1 MVDMKAETF
10 FTREENEII
19 SETIREVETR
29 TAGEVAVMVVDR
41 SDSYPEAR
49 IMAGI
54 LLGGLLALIITD
66 LYFHDSLWV
75 FMPLAATLA
84 FIIGLGAGFVPAALR
99 LFVPAAR
106 LEARVQ
112 ERALRAFYEKGL
124 YKTRD
129 NTGVLFFLSL
139 LEHRIWL
146 LADEGIYSK
155 ISQAD
160 LQEYAQDIAKSV
172 KSGTTAAALCRE
184 IQNIGTVLAEHF
196 PIKPDDINELSDHV
210 LYE

>member
-10 FTREENEII
+10 FSQEENETI

-29 TAGEVAVMVVDR
+29 TAGEVAVMVVDQ
-41 SDSYPEAR
+41 SDTYPEAR
-49 IMAGI
+49 IMAGT
-54 LLGGLLALIITD
+54 LLGGLVALSITD
-66 LYFHDSLWV
+66 LFYQDSLWV
-75 FMPLAATLA
+75 FVPLFAILA
-84 FIIGLGAGFVPAALR
+84 LIIGWGTRFVPAALR
-99 LFVPAAR
+99 FFVPAFR

-129 NTGVLFFLSL
+129 NTGVLFFISL
-139 LEHRIWL
+139 LEHRVWL

-155 ISQAD
+155 ISQAN
-160 LQEYAQDIAKSV
+160 LQVYAQDIAKSV
-172 KSGTTAAALCRE
+172 KSSTTAATLCRE
-184 IQNIGTVLAEHF
+184 IQNIGAVLAEHF
-196 PIKPDDINELSDHV
+196 PIKSDDINELSDHV

>member
-1 MVDMKAETF
+1 MKAETF
-10 FTREENEII
+10 FTQEENETI
-19 SETIREVETR
+19 SETIREVEAR

-41 SDSYPEAR
+41 SDTFPEAR

-54 LLGGLLALIITD
+54 LLGGLLSLIITD
-66 LYFHDSLWV
+66 RFIDDSLWFFV
-75 FMPLAATLA
+75 PLTAILA
-84 FIIGLGAGFVPAALR
+84 LIIGLGAGFVPAALR
-99 LFVPAAR
+99 FFVPAGR
-106 LEARVQ
+106 QEARVQ

-129 NTGVLFFLSL
+129 NTGVLFFISL
-139 LEHRIWL
+139 LEHRVWL

-155 ISQAD
+155 IPQAD

-172 KSGTTAAALCRE
+172 KSGTTATALCRE
-184 IQNIGTVLAEHF
+184 IRNIGAVLAEHF